1 LEIINLK
8 GFKGENE
15 MQTTALLSAIRQ
27 LAYEK
32 GIPQDKLI
40 EILKEAISNSY
51 KKKYKTTP
59 EVQIQLSKDNIKILI
74 QKEVVKDPENNP
86 LKIPIKKAL
95 KINKGVKEG
104 EKIFVEIDEDDF
116 GRTEALIARQL
127 LIQKIREL
135 ETKLS
140 LDELQAHLKDLL
152 QGTIRKRDEKGFV
165 LVEFEKSI
173 GILPPNLQTK
183 GEGYFV
189 GKKMKFLVLN
199 ISTEKGTVLGILSRK
214 SPLLVRR
221 LLEKEYNEIAE
232 GNIEILD
239 ISRQAGYKTKVLV
252 KSKIPS
258 LDPISTILGPKNY
271 RIQPIINELNGERI
285 DIIVYSDDPK
295 TLIIRSLGNVR
306 ILNIEL
312 DTTNKIAKIVVPDE
326 QLSQTI
332 GKEGANAK
340 LAASIT
346 KWKIDI
352 KPESY
357 LRKKTQE
364 EQKSIFEATTT
375 EEEENINIKD
385 VDWKLIGNLN
395 KNN

>member
-1 LEIINLK
+1 LEITNLK
-8 GFKGENE
+8 DFKGENE

-32 GIPQDKLI
+32 GIPQEKLI

-364 EQKSIFEATTT
+364 EQKSLFEATTT
-375 EEEENINIKD
+375 EEDENINIKD

>member
-1 LEIINLK
+1 
-8 GFKGENE
+8 

-32 GIPQDKLI
+32 GIPQEKLI

-239 ISRQAGYKTKVLV
+239 IARQAGYKTKVLV

-295 TLIIRSLGNVR
+295 TLIIRALGNVR

-364 EQKSIFEATTT
+364 EQKSIFEVTTT

>member
-1 LEIINLK
+1 
-8 GFKGENE
+8 

-32 GIPQDKLI
+32 GIPQEKLI
-40 EILKEAISNSY
+40 EILRETISNSY

-59 EVQIQLSKDNIKILI
+59 EVQILISKDNIKILI

-86 LKIPIKKAL
+86 LKISLKKAL
-95 KINKGVKEG
+95 KINKEVKEG

-116 GRTEALIARQL
+116 GRTEALIAKQL
-127 LIQKIREL
+127 LVQKIREL

-140 LDELQAHLKDLL
+140 LEELQSHLKDIF

-189 GKKMKFLVLN
+189 GKKMKFLVIN
-199 ISTEKGTVLGILSRK
+199 INNEKGTVLGILSRK
-214 SPLLVRR
+214 SPLLVKR

-239 ISRQAGYKTKVLV
+239 IARHAGYKTKVLV

-271 RIQPIINELNGERI
+271 RIQPIINELNGEKI

-312 DTTNKIAKIVVPDE
+312 DTNNKIAKIVVPDE

-332 GKEGANAK
+332 GKEGTNAK

-357 LRKKTQE
+357 LKKKIQE
-364 EQKSIFEATTT
+364 EQKNIFEGTV

-385 VDWKLIGNLN
+385 VDWKLIGNLS

>member
-1 LEIINLK
+1 
-8 GFKGENE
+8 

-32 GIPQDKLI
+32 GIPQEKLI

-59 EVQIQLSKDNIKILI
+59 EVQILIFKDNIKILI
-74 QKEVVKDPENNP
+74 QKEVVKEPENNP
-86 LKIPIKKAL
+86 LKISLKKAL
-95 KINKGVKEG
+95 KINKQIKEG

-116 GRTEALIARQL
+116 GRTEALIAKQL

-140 LDELQAHLKDLL
+140 LEELQSNLKNIL

-183 GEGYFV
+183 GEGYFT
-189 GKKMKFLVLN
+189 GKKMKFLIVN
-199 ISTEKGTVLGILSRK
+199 VSIEKGTVLGILSRK
-214 SPLLVRR
+214 SPLLVKR
-221 LLEKEYNEIAE
+221 LLEKEYNEIAD

-239 ISRQAGYKTKVLV
+239 IARQAGYKTKVLV

-312 DTTNKIAKIVVPDE
+312 DNANKIAKIIVPDE

-357 LRKKTQE
+357 LRKRSQE
-364 EQKSIFEATTT
+364 EQKIVFEGSV
-375 EEEENINIKD
+375 EEEENVNIKEM
-385 VDWKLIGNLN
+385 DWKLIGNLG

>member
-1 LEIINLK
+1 
-8 GFKGENE
+8 

-32 GIPQDKLI
+32 GIPQEKLI

-86 LKIPIKKAL
+86 LKIPLKKAL

-239 ISRQAGYKTKVLV
+239 IARQAGYKTKVLV

-285 DIIVYSDDPK
+285 DIIVHSDDPK

>member
-1 LEIINLK
+1 
-8 GFKGENE
+8 

-32 GIPQDKLI
+32 GIPQEKLI

-95 KINKGVKEG
+95 KINKEVKEG

-239 ISRQAGYKTKVLV
+239 VSRQAGYKTKVLV

-295 TLIIRSLGNVR
+295 TLIIRALGNVR

-375 EEEENINIKD
+375 EEDENINIKD

>member
-1 LEIINLK
+1 LEITNLK
-8 GFKGENE
+8 DFKGENE

-32 GIPQDKLI
+32 GIPQEKLI

-86 LKIPIKKAL
+86 LKIPIKKAM

-140 LDELQAHLKDLL
+140 LDELQSHLKDLL

-239 ISRQAGYKTKVLV
+239 IARQAGYKTKVLV

>member
-1 LEIINLK
+1 
-8 GFKGENE
+8 

-32 GIPQDKLI
+32 GIPQEKLI
-40 EILKEAISNSY
+40 EILRETISNSY

-59 EVQIQLSKDNIKILI
+59 EVQILISKDNIKILI

-86 LKIPIKKAL
+86 LKISLKKAL
-95 KINKGVKEG
+95 KINKEVKEG

-116 GRTEALIARQL
+116 GRTEALIAKQL
-127 LIQKIREL
+127 LVQKIREL

-140 LDELQAHLKDLL
+140 LEELQSHLKDIF

-189 GKKMKFLVLN
+189 GKKMKFLVIN
-199 ISTEKGTVLGILSRK
+199 INNEKGTVLGILSRK
-214 SPLLVRR
+214 SPLLVKR

-239 ISRQAGYKTKVLV
+239 IARHAGYKTKVLV

-271 RIQPIINELNGERI
+271 RIQPIINELNGEKI

-295 TLIIRSLGNVR
+295 ILIIRSLGNVR

-312 DTTNKIAKIVVPDE
+312 DTNNKIAKIVVPDE

-332 GKEGANAK
+332 GKEGTNAK

-357 LRKKTQE
+357 LKKKIQE
-364 EQKSIFEATTT
+364 EQKNIFEGTV

-385 VDWKLIGNLN
+385 VDWKLIGNLS

>member
-1 LEIINLK
+1 
-8 GFKGENE
+8 

-32 GIPQDKLI
+32 GIPQEKLI

-51 KKKYKTTP
+51 KKKYKATP
-59 EVQIQLSKDNIKILI
+59 EVQILISKDNIKILI

-86 LKIPIKKAL
+86 LKISIKKAL
-95 KINKGVKEG
+95 KINKEIKEG

-116 GRTEALIARQL
+116 GRTEALIAKQL

-140 LDELQAHLKDLL
+140 LEELQSHLKDIL

-189 GKKMKFLVLN
+189 GKKMKFLVVN
-199 ISTEKGTVLGILSRK
+199 VNTEKGTVLGVLSRK
-214 SPLLVRR
+214 SPLLVKR

-232 GNIEILD
+232 GNIQTLD
-239 ISRQAGYKTKVLV
+239 IARHAGYKTKVLV

-271 RIQPIINELNGERI
+271 RIQPIINELNGEKI

-312 DTTNKIAKIVVPDE
+312 DTNNKVAKIVVPDE

-332 GKEGANAK
+332 GKEGTNAK

-357 LRKKTQE
+357 LKKKTQE
-364 EQKSIFEATTT
+364 EQKNIFEGTV

-385 VDWKLIGNLN
+385 VDWKLIGNLS

>member
-1 LEIINLK
+1 
-8 GFKGENE
+8 

-32 GIPQDKLI
+32 GIPQEKLI

-95 KINKGVKEG
+95 KINKEVKEG

-189 GKKMKFLVLN
+189 GRKMKFLVLN

-214 SPLLVRR
+214 SPLLVKR

-239 ISRQAGYKTKVLV
+239 IARQAGYKTKVLV
-252 KSKIPS
+252 RSKIPS

-312 DTTNKIAKIVVPDE
+312 DTTNKIAKIIVPDE

-332 GKEGANAK
+332 GKEGANAR

-364 EQKSIFEATTT
+364 ETRSIFEATTT

>member
-1 LEIINLK
+1 LEITNLK
-8 GFKGENE
+8 DFKGENE

-32 GIPQDKLI
+32 GIPQEKLI

-295 TLIIRSLGNVR
+295 TLIIRALGNVR

-364 EQKSIFEATTT
+364 EQKSLFEANTT
-375 EEEENINIKD
+375 EEDENINIKD

>member
-1 LEIINLK
+1 
-8 GFKGENE
+8 

-32 GIPQDKLI
+32 GIPQEKLI

-86 LKIPIKKAL
+86 LKIPLKKAL

-140 LDELQAHLKDLL
+140 LDELQAHLKNLL

-214 SPLLVRR
+214 SPLLVKR

-239 ISRQAGYKTKVLV
+239 IARQAGYKTKVLV

-295 TLIIRSLGNVR
+295 TLIIRALGNVR

-375 EEEENINIKD
+375 EEDENINIKD

>member
-1 LEIINLK
+1 
-8 GFKGENE
+8 

-32 GIPQDKLI
+32 GIPQEKLI

-59 EVQIQLSKDNIKILI
+59 EVQILISKDNIKILI
-74 QKEVVKDPENNP
+74 QKEVVKEPENNP
-86 LKIPIKKAL
+86 LKISLKKAL
-95 KINKGVKEG
+95 KINKQIKEG

-116 GRTEALIARQL
+116 GRTEALIAKQL

-140 LDELQAHLKDLL
+140 LEELQSNLKNIL

-183 GEGYFV
+183 GEGYFT
-189 GKKMKFLVLN
+189 GKKMKFLIVN
-199 ISTEKGTVLGILSRK
+199 VSIEKGTVLGILSRK
-214 SPLLVRR
+214 SPLLVKR
-221 LLEKEYNEIAE
+221 LLEKEYNEIAD

-239 ISRQAGYKTKVLV
+239 IARQAGYKTKVLV

-312 DTTNKIAKIVVPDE
+312 DNANKIAKIIVPDE

-357 LRKKTQE
+357 LRKRSQE
-364 EQKSIFEATTT
+364 EQKIVFEGSV
-375 EEEENINIKD
+375 EEEENVNIKEM
-385 VDWKLIGNLN
+385 DWKLIGNLG

>member
-1 LEIINLK
+1 
-8 GFKGENE
+8 

-32 GIPQDKLI
+32 GIPQEKLI

-86 LKIPIKKAL
+86 LKIPLKKAL

-239 ISRQAGYKTKVLV
+239 IARQAGYKTKVLV

-285 DIIVYSDDPK
+285 DIIVHSDDPK

-357 LRKKTQE
+357 LRRKTQE

>member
-1 LEIINLK
+1 
-8 GFKGENE
+8 

-32 GIPQDKLI
+32 GIPQEKLI

-152 QGTIRKRDEKGFV
+152 HGTIRKRDEKGFV

-364 EQKSIFEATTT
+364 EQKSLFEATTT
-375 EEEENINIKD
+375 EEDESINIKD

>member
-1 LEIINLK
+1 LEITNLK
-8 GFKGENE
+8 DFKGENE

-32 GIPQDKLI
+32 GIPQEKLI

-364 EQKSIFEATTT
+364 EQKSLFEANTT
-375 EEEENINIKD
+375 EEDENINIKD

>member
-1 LEIINLK
+1 
-8 GFKGENE
+8 

-32 GIPQDKLI
+32 GIPQEKLI

-59 EVQIQLSKDNIKILI
+59 EVQILISKDNIKILI
-74 QKEVVKDPENNP
+74 QKEVVKEPENNP
-86 LKIPIKKAL
+86 LKISLKKAL
-95 KINKGVKEG
+95 KINKQIKEG

-116 GRTEALIARQL
+116 GRTEALIAKQL

-140 LDELQAHLKDLL
+140 LEELQSNLKNIL

-183 GEGYFV
+183 GEGYFT
-189 GKKMKFLVLN
+189 GKKMKFLIVN
-199 ISTEKGTVLGILSRK
+199 VSIEKGTVLGILSRK
-214 SPLLVRR
+214 SPLLVKR
-221 LLEKEYNEIAE
+221 LLEKEYNEIAD

-239 ISRQAGYKTKVLV
+239 IARQAGYKTKVLV

-312 DTTNKIAKIVVPDE
+312 DNANKIAKIIVPDE

-357 LRKKTQE
+357 LRKRSQE
-364 EQKSIFEATTT
+364 EQKNVFEGAV
-375 EEEENINIKD
+375 EEEENVNIKEM
-385 VDWKLIGNLN
+385 DWKLIGNLG

>member
-1 LEIINLK
+1 LEITNLK

-32 GIPQDKLI
+32 GIPQEKLI

-86 LKIPIKKAL
+86 LKIPLKKAL

-140 LDELQAHLKDLL
+140 LDELQAHLKNLL

-214 SPLLVRR
+214 SPLLVKR

-239 ISRQAGYKTKVLV
+239 IVRQAGYKTKVLV

-352 KPESY
+352 KSESY

-375 EEEENINIKD
+375 EEDENINIKD

>member
-1 LEIINLK
+1 
-8 GFKGENE
+8 

-32 GIPQDKLI
+32 GIPQEKLI

-86 LKIPIKKAL
+86 LKIPLKKAL
-95 KINKGVKEG
+95 KINKGIKEG

-140 LDELQAHLKDLL
+140 LDELQTHLKDLL

-312 DTTNKIAKIVVPDE
+312 DTINKIAKIVVPDE

-340 LAASIT
+340 LSASIT

-364 EQKSIFEATTT
+364 EQKSIFEAPTT

-385 VDWKLIGNLN
+385 VDWRLIGNLN

>member
-1 LEIINLK
+1 
-8 GFKGENE
+8 

-32 GIPQDKLI
+32 GIPQEKLI

-239 ISRQAGYKTKVLV
+239 IARQAGYKTKVLV

>member
-252 KSKIPS
+252 KPKIPS

>member
-1 LEIINLK
+1 
-8 GFKGENE
+8 

-295 TLIIRSLGNVR
+295 TLIIRALGNVR

-364 EQKSIFEATTT
+364 EQKSLFEANTT

>member
-1 LEIINLK
+1 
-8 GFKGENE
+8 

-32 GIPQDKLI
+32 GIPQEKLI

-86 LKIPIKKAL
+86 LKIPLKKAL

-140 LDELQAHLKDLL
+140 LEELQAHLKDLL

-189 GKKMKFLVLN
+189 GRKMKFLVLN

-239 ISRQAGYKTKVLV
+239 IARQAGYKTKVLV
-252 KSKIPS
+252 RSKIPS

-312 DTTNKIAKIVVPDE
+312 DTTNKIAKIIVPDE

-364 EQKSIFEATTT
+364 ETRSIFEATTT

>member
-1 LEIINLK
+1 
-8 GFKGENE
+8 

-32 GIPQDKLI
+32 GIPQEKLI

-140 LDELQAHLKDLL
+140 LDELQAHLKNLL

-239 ISRQAGYKTKVLV
+239 IARQAGYKTKVLV

-364 EQKSIFEATTT
+364 EQKSLFEATTT
-375 EEEENINIKD
+375 EEDENINIKD

>member
-1 LEIINLK
+1 
-8 GFKGENE
+8 

-32 GIPQDKLI
+32 GIPQEKLI

-59 EVQIQLSKDNIKILI
+59 EVQIQLAKDNIKILI

-140 LDELQAHLKDLL
+140 LDELQAHLKNLL

-189 GKKMKFLVLN
+189 GKKMKFLVVN

-239 ISRQAGYKTKVLV
+239 IARQAGYKTKVLV

-364 EQKSIFEATTT
+364 EQKSFFEATTT
-375 EEEENINIKD
+375 EEDENINIKD

>member
-1 LEIINLK
+1 
-8 GFKGENE
+8 

-32 GIPQDKLI
+32 GIPQEKLI

-51 KKKYKTTP
+51 KKKYKATP

-74 QKEVVKDPENNP
+74 QKEVVKNPENNP
-86 LKIPIKKAL
+86 LKIPLKKAL
-95 KINKGVKEG
+95 KLNKQIKEG

-116 GRTEALIARQL
+116 GRTEALIAKQL

-140 LDELQAHLKDLL
+140 LEELQSHLKDLL

-199 ISTEKGTVLGILSRK
+199 VSTERGTVLGILSRK

-239 ISRQAGYKTKVLV
+239 IARQAGYKTKVLV

-258 LDPISTILGPKNY
+258 LDPISAILGPKNY

-285 DIIVYSDDPK
+285 DIIVYSDDPR
-295 TLIIRSLGNVR
+295 TLIIRSLGSVR

-312 DTTNKIAKIVVPDE
+312 DTANKIAKIIVPDE

-357 LRKKTQE
+357 LRRKTQE
-364 EQKSIFEATTT
+364 EQKSIFEATT

-385 VDWKLIGNLN
+385 VDWKLIGNLS

>member
-1 LEIINLK
+1 
-8 GFKGENE
+8 

-32 GIPQDKLI
+32 GIPQEKLI

-239 ISRQAGYKTKVLV
+239 ISRQAGYKTKVLL

>member
-1 LEIINLK
+1 
-8 GFKGENE
+8 

-32 GIPQDKLI
+32 GIPQEKLI

-59 EVQIQLSKDNIKILI
+59 EVQILISKDNIKILI
-74 QKEVVKDPENNP
+74 QKEVVKETESNP
-86 LKIPIKKAL
+86 LKISLKKAL
-95 KINKGVKEG
+95 KINKQVKEG

-116 GRTEALIARQL
+116 GRTEALIAKQL

-140 LDELQAHLKDLL
+140 LEELQANLKNVL

-183 GEGYFV
+183 GEGYFT
-189 GKKMKFLVLN
+189 GKKMKFLIVN
-199 ISTEKGTVLGILSRK
+199 VSIEKGTVLGILSRR
-214 SPLLVRR
+214 SPLLVKR
-221 LLEKEYNEIAE
+221 LLEKEYNEISD

-239 ISRQAGYKTKVLV
+239 IARQAGYKTKVLV
-252 KSKIPS
+252 RSKIPS

-312 DTTNKIAKIVVPDE
+312 DNTNKIAKIIVPDE

-332 GKEGANAK
+332 GKEGSNAK

-357 LRKKTQE
+357 LRKKSQE
-364 EQKSIFEATTT
+364 EQKILFEGSV
-375 EEEENINIKD
+375 EEEENVNIKD
-385 VDWKLIGNLN
+385 MDWKLIGNLA

>member
-1 LEIINLK
+1 MEITNLK
-8 GFKGENE
+8 DFKGENE

-32 GIPQDKLI
+32 GIPQEKLI

-364 EQKSIFEATTT
+364 EQKSLFEANTT
-375 EEEENINIKD
+375 EEDENINIKD

>member
-1 LEIINLK
+1 
-8 GFKGENE
+8 

-32 GIPQDKLI
+32 GIPQEKLI

-285 DIIVYSDDPK
+285 DIVVYSDDPK
-295 TLIIRSLGNVR
+295 TLIIRALGNVR

-364 EQKSIFEATTT
+364 EQRILFEANTT
-375 EEEENINIKD
+375 EEDENINIKD

>member
-1 LEIINLK
+1 
-8 GFKGENE
+8 

-32 GIPQDKLI
+32 GIPQEKLI

-140 LDELQAHLKDLL
+140 LEELQAHLKNLL

-239 ISRQAGYKTKVLV
+239 IARQAGYKTKVLV

-340 LAASIT
+340 LSASIT

-364 EQKSIFEATTT
+364 EQKSIFEAPTT
-375 EEEENINIKD
+375 EEDENINIKD
-385 VDWKLIGNLN
+385 VDWRLIGNLN

>member
-1 LEIINLK
+1 LEITNLK
-8 GFKGENE
+8 DFKGENE

-32 GIPQDKLI
+32 GIPQEKLI

-86 LKIPIKKAL
+86 LKIPLKKAL

-140 LDELQAHLKDLL
+140 LDELQAHLKNLL

-239 ISRQAGYKTKVLV
+239 IARQAGYKTKVLV

-295 TLIIRSLGNVR
+295 TLIIRALGNVR

-364 EQKSIFEATTT
+364 EQKSLFEATTT
-375 EEEENINIKD
+375 EEDENINIKD